1 MHSECRRYS
10 VTEAHERLIDWV
22 RNLDTDELA
31 RAISVHIEPWGQSGV
46 AVGPVP
52 VVVFDDQGGDDDSA
66 PYLGGKRMRVV
77 FVEDTSDCG
86 GMAG

>member
-1 MHSECRRYS
+1 MAQHTECKRYS
-10 VTEAHERLIDWV
+10 VTEAHERLVDWV
-22 RNLDTDELA
+22 RNMDTDELA
-31 RAISVHIEPWGQSGV
+31 RAISEHLEPWDKCCQPI
-46 AVGPVP
+46 A

>member
-1 MHSECRRYS
+1 MHTECRRYS
-10 VTEAHERLIDWV
+10 VTEAHERLVDWV

-31 RAISVHIEPWGQSGV
+31 RAMSEHIEPCTPQGQ
-46 AVGPVP
+46 PLP
-52 VVVFDDQGGDDDSA
+52 VVVFDDMGGDDDSA

-77 FVEDTSDCG
+77 FVEDTADCG